1 MEEPPWSYTAV
12 PPEMALA
19 SSEKRDDRVA
29 IVTGAGSGI
38 GKEIARRLALQ
49 GVAVAVLE
57 RNGASLEALVDELR
71 RRGCRALGCE
81 GDASVSA
88 DVRNVVDRTLAEYG
102 RLDAAVANAGI
113 DTVGLIHELDED
125 EWARGLA
132 VNVTAVFLLAKYCVS
147 PLLQAPNGS
156 FIAIASAAGV
166 KALAGNAAY
175 SAAKHAVVGL
185 VKSMA
190 VDYAAQGLRCNVVC
204 PGFIDTPM
212 VQAYLKSAPTGERD
226 RRLAKIAMGRF
237 GLPEEVAAAVDHL
250 LSAEA
255 SYSTGIAHVIDGG
268 AYAGYLPPG
277 YR

>member
-1 MEEPPWSYTAV
+1 VGGELTD
-12 PPEMALA
+12 
-19 SSEKRDDRVA
+19 KRDDRA
-29 IVTGAGSGI
+29 ILVTGAGSGI
-38 GKEIARRLALQ
+38 GREIARRLALQ

-57 RNGASLEALVDELR
+57 RDRPSLEALVDELR
-71 RRGCRALGCE
+71 LHGCRALGCE
-81 GDASVSA
+81 GDASDSA
-88 DVRNVVDRTLAEYG
+88 DVRNAVDRTLAEYG

-113 DTVGLIHELDED
+113 DTVGLIHQLDED

-132 VNVTAVFLLAKYCVS
+132 VNVTGVFLLAKYSV
-147 PLLQAPNGS
+147 PALLRAPNGS
-156 FIAIASAAGV
+156 FLAIASAAGI

-204 PGFIDTPM
+204 PGFIETPM
-212 VQAYLKSAPTGERD
+212 VRAYFQSAPSEERD

-250 LSAEA
+250 LSPEA
-255 SYSTGIAHVIDGG
+255 SYVTGIAHVVDGG